1 MHTIIH
7 VTHEAIDHLGGIGTV
22 LQGLLTST
30 QYRAR
35 VARSILVGP
44 LPYPDRPVADPRH
57 RLGEHA
63 TACHYSGPDHHD
75 PRGLGALLH
84 PVEAAFGTKLVFG
97 TRTFHAPGDE
107 SRSAEADVLLVDVSN
122 PSRDQLSIMKWFL
135 HEHHAIESHRY
146 EHSWDYEEY
155 TRLAAPA
162 YYALS
167 ALLAQGGSGGNLRAG
182 TGPAVVIAHEFM
194 GVPTALRC
202 GHDRARFRTLFHAHE
217 CSTARRITENLPG
230 FDCAFYPAMNHA
242 MTLGQSVGE
251 VFGDQSDF
259 GRHALV
265 ARTHVLDGVMAVG
278 PETADELKFLSPQM
292 RSSRTRV
299 VYNGLP
305 ARVVT
310 PADKARSRALVDAWL
325 EKTLGHK
332 PDYLITHVTRPVPS
346 KGLWRDLALCQHLAG
361 LLAKRGKSAVYLLL
375 TCAAPTRSTQDV
387 TSMVQ
392 RYNWPV
398 AHQIGYPDLVG
409 PEADLYNAMQTL
421 HAQLERQ
428 GPGPRDAMKAL
439 LVNQFGFSAQRL
451 GTNAPPELT
460 TGDLRRAADVEL
472 GMSTYEPFG
481 IAQLEPLHAGAICVT
496 STVCGCMG
504 LVKRAMTE
512 LGLTACE
519 LVLPADFAGVW
530 SAAGGQATSA
540 AQAHAAKD
548 MTSDQR
554 LAIEDELCRT
564 LAIELDRRL
573 PVTQAQRD
581 AHLALGQRLA
591 QLMSWDHVVETDFMP
606 AVEAAFAR
614 E

>member
-1 MHTIIH
+1 
-7 VTHEAIDHLGGIGTV
+7 
-22 LQGLLTST
+22 
-30 QYRAR
+30 
-35 VARSILVGP
+35 
-44 LPYPDRPVADPRH
+44 
-57 RLGEHA
+57 
-63 TACHYSGPDHHD
+63 
-75 PRGLGALLH
+75 
-84 PVEAAFGTKLVFG
+84 
-97 TRTFHAPGDE
+97 
-107 SRSAEADVLLVDVSN
+107 
-122 PSRDQLSIMKWFL
+122 
-135 HEHHAIESHRY
+135 
-146 EHSWDYEEY
+146 
-155 TRLAAPA
+155 
-162 YYALS
+162 
-167 ALLAQGGSGGNLRAG
+167 
-182 TGPAVVIAHEFM
+182 
-194 GVPTALRC
+194 
-202 GHDRARFRTLFHAHE
+202 
-217 CSTARRITENLPG
+217 
-230 FDCAFYPAMNHA
+230 
-242 MTLGQSVGE
+242 
-251 VFGDQSDF
+251 
-259 GRHALV
+259 
-265 ARTHVLDGVMAVG
+265 
-278 PETADELKFLSPQM
+278 
-292 RSSRTRV
+292 
-299 VYNGLP
+299 
-305 ARVVT
+305 
-310 PADKARSRALVDAWL
+310 
-325 EKTLGHK
+325 
-332 PDYLITHVTRPVPS
+332 
-346 KGLWRDLALCQHLAG
+346 
-361 LLAKRGKSAVYLLL
+361 
-375 TCAAPTRSTQDV
+375 
-387 TSMVQ
+387 
-392 RYNWPV
+392 
-398 AHQIGYPDLVG
+398 
-409 PEADLYNAMQTL
+409 
-421 HAQLERQ
+421 
-428 GPGPRDAMKAL
+428 MKAL